1 MNCTLI
7 ILQVLEFGS
16 AAEKIGLALKVSSEQ
31 LNIGTGLRADTIMNQ
46 KCEEK
51 FMDYL
56 KSLHQVYSSK
66 SKKVYDA
73 FEQRN
78 VRRELERQQLK
89 EHRLKSEGLGSELTY
104 LGELSQNKSRIAREK
119 LQVSLSNASRG
130 LPGNGILENTTW
142 KIDELGNTGLS
153 NGSTKMISG
162 GTVTGTKRQLDEL
175 KKELALLKLE
185 CSESLDENDFKRFT
199 TPDSVFQ
206 GSSPHEWKLFST
218 LDKPKNPRQELRELY
233 RGSTNANMNEE
244 SKKTTHNSDMT
255 LALREKTFETTSDD
269 NQSRFGGCYLG
280 NIPSNFDDSSGRGQ
294 GHSLDDL
301 SFTFKEMDVLPRTCV
316 QEETGNFLPH
326 DSSEE
331 SVFHSKSDVVS
342 GSDLLYLKPSTTETK
357 GISNLFEVD
366 FGDVDV
372 VVKKNYDRENSAL
385 RRMLRAGDLS
395 KLESGRLK
403 PDLFSSHSTGQGKT
417 RVDGEA
423 KTTLP
428 TSSITKDKGERLYG
442 SLGALPSKK
451 PMYKEEKLSV
461 RDKTSTEALAKD
473 FSEEPKQFRRSPSK
487 EKSYR
492 EQVLAKN
499 SARTVEPS
507 RSTKTNLHALTALIR
522 TSAKNAGAMFGEE
535 GQ

>member
-46 KCEEK
+46 KCEDK

-130 LPGNGILENTTW
+130 LPSNGILENTTW

-185 CSESLDENDFKRFT
+185 CNESLDENDFKRFT

-244 SKKTTHNSDMT
+244 SKKTTHSDMT

-442 SLGALPSKK
+442 SLGALPSRK

-522 TSAKNAGAMFGEE
+522 TSAKNAGAMFGEK